1 MTVVIGILLI
11 LLMAEANAAPGDVA
25 TITTGFQ
32 QNRWPNYDYAGCAD
46 AYLTSKYFDDN
57 TGSLPVLKESSS
69 TRNIRTILIKF
80 DLEGNIHSDSTITS
94 ATLYLYYYGPASN
107 SNKRIYA
114 SRVTSDWD
122 QGTVTYNTPLSVED
136 PPLSWADWDL
146 SEAGWKEID
155 VTGLVDYWYA
165 NPDANFGMK
174 LTSDSTDVALF
185 YSSEYTDNPK
195 LHPKLTVTYRPPAF
209 TISFPVEPTRFFS
222 SDWMMSWHYRENDS
236 AMNDGWAQMDTTLR
250 DAGCTWTQPA
260 WAWTAIENT
269 PSGNAVDGIVHTYN
283 TYNLNQLAR
292 QIAYLK
298 GLDYRIA
305 LLINPDFAI
314 WNWEDPWKDKVK
326 AGDADAQMAF
336 YDTMKKLATDFRGI
350 VDVWQIDQEPSDTTA
365 SAGGYEN
372 IEAYARLLRAGY
384 HGVKKGD
391 PDAFVMFS
399 DSVYDGW
406 TGQVLA
412 YLAENY
418 SDKALFPF
426 TDSLAPHLFRT
437 RGPDHD
443 TGYSHTTAF
452 TGTMVDALTLYHLFG
467 RDYGVSWDNTTP
479 IGMVQTPYSTYGISD
494 NDIENNVVTFEQQ
507 ANYRVRKAILEL
519 TLGYVWAGWSEH
531 LADWTGVQVLGL
543 WLFDEGEEQTTAEAT
558 GAQDPD
564 NPDIG
569 YDLLLGDTAN
579 DEIFDPAW
587 LMPGKYGSAVKFARG
602 DNDRVTRP
610 YPWIGPNPTGNKLTV
625 EAWINPGSGID
636 ISSVSTVVSA
646 GRAGVN
652 GYTLDT
658 NYHKLRFHV
667 GDKVFAMTD
676 PLINTFDVWHHVA
689 AVWDGDADMVTLYL
703 NGRETDTFTNADVT
717 YTNGDTRFQIGTRR
731 NMRGFPGAID
741 EVRISDA
748 ALRPGQLGYTGSRA
762 WRAYW
767 GSAGIIINKEDTGG
781 LGLIDST
788 GDSMEDIEPDIPYPE
803 LEKKAWWALNTLGGN
818 YTANGIKVAGI
829 LKGAAFLSR
838 LQLDKETRH
847 GYRFLKPDNT
857 MVTVIWDAAPDLE
870 PSGTSQVNLTSIGM
884 VDVISRDGDHLFEKS
899 GNFSLYIG
907 PAPIYLVGAAITEPD
922 RAMIR
927 KISNDGLPA
936 LQGYSDAYI
945 IDIQSENEATG
956 IEVTVP
962 DGWTLP
968 QDTDSTKAGYITV
981 EPGQGVPFPIV
992 SISGA
997 MIGISFD
1004 LLAPMPAGGTLRI
1017 YYGDVREQAMLLDP
1031 GLNGVLDYSTP
1042 KFLAPPDNAY
1052 RKPAWNSLYNDFLGY
1067 GFDSVGTDS
1076 WYDNRTS
1083 RNSIYADG
1091 ASWSNND
1098 DKTRWMLKAN
1108 IEYPSLTYQ
1117 VKVYLASA
1125 NPKGRYLRHQVVTV
1139 NGQSPDYEDRYSLDR
1154 GALLIFSDI
1163 VPQGSLVK
1171 VSVSPEYST
1180 LQDSWVRSFYGVDIW
1195 PSGVGVIPG
1204 TTVGKNEFTV
1214 KIEGNRVS
1222 PAPSITVES
1231 IVPIAMWQFDEGT
1244 GQRASEATGTQDPNN
1259 PDLGY
1264 DLILGTSTNVETQDP
1279 VWVPGKYG
1287 NALEFNKNENDRVYR
1302 QETGTDKSA
1311 WGPYP
1316 ITNQLTVEAW
1326 VKLTDSVNYTGVI
1339 VFNGYSGSAG
1349 YTLYLKQGRPCLH
1362 LMGVTYADAG
1372 DDTVPNDGNW
1382 HHIAGVWDGDA
1393 GTVKLYLNGSVIEE
1407 FTGAPGSYE
1416 AGFADFLIGTCP
1428 AGHGFPGAID
1438 EVRIWDKALSQ
1449 GQLGYYAP

>member
-25 TITTGFQ
+25 AITTGFQ
-32 QNRWPNYDYAGCAD
+32 QNRWPNYDYAGCTD
-46 AYLTSKYFDDN
+46 AFLSSKYFDDN

-80 DLEGNIHSDSTITS
+80 DLKGNIHSDSTITS

-107 SNKRIYA
+107 NNKRIYA
-114 SRVTSDWD
+114 ARVTSDWD

-146 SEAGWKEID
+146 NETGWKEID
-155 VTGLVDYWYA
+155 VTGLVEYWYA
-165 NPDANFGMK
+165 NPDVNFGMK
-174 LTSDSTDVALF
+174 LTSDSTDAALF
-185 YSSEYTDNPK
+185 YSSEYTDSPG
-195 LHPKLTVTYRPPAF
+195 LRPKLTVTYRPPAF

-236 AMNDGWAQMDTTLR
+236 DMNDGWAQMDTTLR
-250 DAGCTWTQPA
+250 KAGNCWTQPYIP
-260 WAWTAIENT
+260 WVNIEDEPFT
-269 PSGNAVDGIVHTYN
+269 DTDTGKIVHNYN
-283 TYNLNQLAR
+283 TYNLNQLDR

-298 GLDYRIA
+298 GLDYRVA
-305 LLINPDFAI
+305 LVIDPSMSVK
-314 WNWEDPWKDKVK
+314 WNWYTWGDMVDKNEDGEVDNLI
-326 AGDADAQMAF
+326 GGNLEAQRAF
-336 YDTMKKLATDFRGI
+336 YETMTELATRFRGV
-350 VDVWQIDQEPSDTTA
+350 VDVWQIDQEPSDA
-365 SAGGYEN
+365 SAGGYDSP
-372 IEAYARLLRAGY
+372 EAYARLLRAGY

-399 DSVYDGW
+399 DDVYHGW

-418 SDKALFPF
+418 PDKALFPF

-443 TGYSHTTAF
+443 TGYSYTSAF
-452 TGTMVDALTLYHLFG
+452 TGTMVDALTLYHLIG
-467 RDYGVSWDNTTP
+467 RDYGISWDNTTP
-479 IGMVQTPYSTYGISD
+479 IGMVQTPYSTYGISTRNIN
-494 NDIENNVVTFEQQ
+494 NDVVTFEQQ

-531 LADWTGVQVLGL
+531 MADRTKVPVLGL
-543 WLFDEGEEQTTAEAT
+543 WLFDEGEEEQTTAEAT

-579 DEIFDPAW
+579 DEIFDPVW
-587 LMPGKYGSAVKFARG
+587 LMPGKYGSALKFDRD
-602 DNDRVTRP
+602 DNDRVTRS

-625 EAWINPGSGID
+625 EAWINPGSEID
-636 ISSVSTVVSA
+636 IFSASTIVSA
-646 GRAGVN
+646 GRGGEN

-658 NYHKLRFHV
+658 NYRKLRFHV

-689 AVWDGDADMVTLYL
+689 AVWNGDADMVTLYL
-703 NGRETDTFTNADVT
+703 NGKETDTFTNADVT
-717 YTNGDTRFQIGTRR
+717 YTNGDTRFRIGTRR

-748 ALRPGQLGYTGSRA
+748 ALRPGQLGYQGGLA

-767 GSAGIIINKEDTGG
+767 GSAGIIMNKEDTSG

-803 LEKKAWWALNTLGGN
+803 QEKKAWWALNALGGN
-818 YTANGIKVAGI
+818 YTADGIKTAGI
-829 LKGAAFLSR
+829 LKGATFLSR

-847 GYRFLKPDNT
+847 GYRFLKPDNS
-857 MVTVIWDAAPDLE
+857 MVTVIWDADPDLE
-870 PSGTSQVNLTSIGM
+870 PSGTTQVYLTSAGI
-884 VDVISRDGDHLFEKS
+884 VDVISRDGDYLFEKS
-899 GNFSLYIG
+899 GNFFLYIG
-907 PAPIYLVGAAITEPD
+907 PAPIYLIGAAITEPD
-922 RAMIR
+922 RATIR

-936 LQGYSDAYI
+936 LQGYSDAYV

-968 QDTDSTKAGYITV
+968 QDTDSTRAGYITV
-981 EPGQGVPFPIV
+981 EPGPGVPFPIV

-1067 GFDSVGTDS
+1067 GFDSVGTGA
-1076 WYDNRTS
+1076 WYANQGRRD
-1083 RNSIYADG
+1083 SIYADG
-1091 ASWSNND
+1091 VYLEDSDNVTPWI
-1098 DKTRWMLKAN
+1098 LKADAEN
-1108 IEYPSLTYQ
+1108 PSLTYQ
-1117 VKVYLASA
+1117 VKVYLAST
-1125 NPKGRYLRHQVVTV
+1125 NPEAHYLRHQVVTL

-1154 GALLIFSDI
+1154 GALLIFSG
-1163 VPQGSLVK
+1163 VAPQGNLIQ
-1171 VSVSPEYST
+1171 VSVSPVQKPST
-1180 LQDSWVRSFYGVDIW
+1180 GKQISSFYGVDIW

-1244 GQRASEATGTQDPNN
+1244 GQRASEATGAQDPNN

-1264 DLILGTSTNVETQDP
+1264 DLILGTSTNMENQDP

-1287 NALEFNKNENDRVYR
+1287 NALKFNKSENDRVYR
-1302 QETGTDKSA
+1302 QETDTDKSA

-1316 ITNQLTVEAW
+1316 ITNNLTVEAW

-1416 AGFADFLIGTCP
+1416 VGFADFLIGTCP

-1438 EVRIWDKALSQ
+1438 EV
-1449 GQLGYYAP
+1449 